1 MVNLNF
7 QIPGTET
14 LIASTPNPQQP
25 KAAALIAKPVKQ
37 PWFFRLATAGAI
49 AVLTSIAIDFIGFAK
64 PAAGQTA
71 ASLAYHLQQTGAKM
85 YNASWCPF
93 CRRQAQVFGAAF
105 SQVPYIECFPNGRN
119 GAVNSQCEKAGIGSF
134 PTWVIGGRTYSG
146 MMSIQQ
152 LANISNY
159 GTPSNTNDPVK
170 ICDYKADLIF
180 YERYPQMLGRKISS
194 SQSSLANEW
203 RGIRRN
209 IRGCQ

>member
-7 QIPGTET
+7 QIRDKET
-14 LIASTPNPQQP
+14 LIASTPNPQKPQ
-25 KAAALIAKPVKQ
+25 ASALIAKPVKQ
-37 PWFFRLATAGAI
+37 SWFSRLATAGAI
-49 AVLTSIAIDFIGFAK
+49 AVLTSIGIDFIGFAK

-119 GAVNSQCEKAGIGSF
+119 GAFNPQCQNVRIEGF

-159 GTPSNTNDPVK
+159 GTLPNTNDPAK
-170 ICDYKADLIF
+170 ICNYKADLIF
-180 YERYPQMLGRKISS
+180 YERYPQMLGRKISN
-194 SQSSLANEW
+194 SQSDLAREW